1 MSKIFAGVYFRKF
14 SDFYYN
20 SRTFKLSIFYIVCTF
35 RWCIGLFPLTS
46 FTLDETSTRWSFL
59 ITVRTQPPFTLSN
72 STKEIFS
79 KSVKSE
85 CKQKEAETNSLLCI
99 TEKCLQGLSRKIN
112 TTLLREN
119 NLVMRNC
126 QLYNLSNIYQNCPAG
141 NTQILY

>member
-59 ITVRTQPPFTLSN
+59 ITVRTQPPFTSSN
-72 STKEIFS
+72 SIKRNFQQ
-79 KSVKSE
+79 K
-85 CKQKEAETNSLLCI
+85 CKVETNSLLCI